1 MPGVKA
7 VRLRPRPNPQQL
19 RSRQLE
25 PPSQQTAASHPSKVP
40 NKRNFEAE
48 VLDLFAARREHFQFE
63 SGHHGD
69 LWLDIPPAYLRPQR
83 LRPFAAELARLIAA
97 RDVDA
102 VCGPLVEGAF
112 LAQMV
117 AEELSAEFY
126 FAEQF
131 ARPLADSLFPIGYR
145 IPETLRGAL
154 PGKRVVVIDDV
165 INAASAVR
173 GAIEDLKAC
182 GARIVGI
189 GALMTLGSVASAFA
203 ASKGVPLDALAH
215 IPNNALWEPSSCP
228 LCASGTP
235 LM

>member
-1 MPGVKA
+1 
-7 VRLRPRPNPQQL
+7 
-19 RSRQLE
+19 
-25 PPSQQTAASHPSKVP
+25 VP
-40 NKRNFEAE
+40 KNRNFEAE
-48 VLDLFAARREHFQFE
+48 VPDLFAARKGHFRFE

-69 LWLDIPPAYLRPQR
+69 LWLDIPPVYLRPQR
-83 LRPFAAELARLIAA
+83 LRPFAAELAGLLAA
-97 RDVDA
+97 HDVEA
-102 VCGPLVEGAF
+102 VCGPLIEGAL

-117 AEELSAEFY
+117 AEELRAEFY
-126 FAEQF
+126 FAQQF

-154 PGKRVVVIDDV
+154 PGKRVVVVDDV

-173 GAIEDLKAC
+173 GAIEDLESC

-189 GALMTLGSVASAFA
+189 GALMTLGTVASEFA
-203 ASKGVPLDALAH
+203 ASKGVPLETLAH
-215 IPNNALWEPSSCP
+215 IENSALWEPSACP